1 MNTEKR
7 RESGTRVTAGT
18 FGRDG
23 QGACIAGVS
32 RRSLVMSV
40 LSYVLLIV
48 IGLSTPSC
56 IWEWGDLFGSKKKDG
71 NWSIDF
77 QLRLPSSFTS
87 RAALSSQDENY
98 LADVWVLAF
107 SEGSAGE
114 LKFRLAADE
123 LSHDVNTGIVTARVL
138 LDPSLVK
145 SSDERY
151 DVWVFANV
159 PASKVALSLG
169 TSKEAALSS
178 LSYSESDGVT
188 QTTDA
193 FVPIP
198 LWGVLSGATFRASG
212 LLAEKSTVD
221 LIRSVAKIDF
231 QLSAANAE
239 NVVLE
244 HLYYFN
250 RRTSG
255 VLVSSYL
262 SDDGKSVTAPTLPE
276 VGSKGRGELVYDAAP
291 DTVTTIYSFEAAGVV
306 GELEYAVEEP
316 CLVFGAR
323 YNDGEET
330 YYRVD
335 FTRLSKNGELNE
347 SASNPIL
354 RDSWYRVVV
363 DDPIVRDGAST
374 PELAL
379 EDNPLSARVN
389 VVQWTTDNIN
399 VILK

>member
-1 MNTEKR
+1 
-7 RESGTRVTAGT
+7 
-18 FGRDG
+18 
-23 QGACIAGVS
+23 
-32 RRSLVMSV
+32 
-40 LSYVLLIV
+40 
-48 IGLSTPSC
+48 
-56 IWEWGDLFGSKKKDG
+56 
-71 NWSIDF
+71 
-77 QLRLPSSFTS
+77 
-87 RAALSSQDENY
+87 
-98 LADVWVLAF
+98 
-107 SEGSAGE
+107 
-114 LKFRLAADE
+114 
-123 LSHDVNTGIVTARVL
+123 
-138 LDPSLVK
+138 
-145 SSDERY
+145 
-151 DVWVFANV
+151 
-159 PASKVALSLG
+159 
-169 TSKEAALSS
+169 

-212 LLAEKSTVD
+212 LVAEKSTVD

-231 QLSAANAE
+231 QLTAANAE

-244 HLYYFN
+244 HLYFFN

-262 SDDGKSVTAPTLPE
+262 SEDGKSVTAPTLPA
-276 VGSKGRGELVYDAAP
+276 VGTTGGGELVYDAVP

-379 EDNPLSARVN
+379 EDNPLSATVK